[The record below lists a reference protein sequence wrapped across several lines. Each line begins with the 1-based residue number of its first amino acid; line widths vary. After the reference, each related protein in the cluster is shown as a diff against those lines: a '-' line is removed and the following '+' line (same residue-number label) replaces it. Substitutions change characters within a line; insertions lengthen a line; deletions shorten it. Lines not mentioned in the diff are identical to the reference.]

1 MLGLGL
7 SITDRRPLGTE
18 PTINLSALTG
28 TFTLSEEAAA
38 GAVAGMISGKK
49 SGSTLSLVDNAGGRV
64 ALDGTTIKRG
74 ATALDYETATSH
86 SFTVR
91 ETLAGATNSPRDTVL
106 TLTVTDEVEAAPPI
120 PLTSYVPIGDSIWA
134 HEASPPNQWKLAN
147 PSINVNNRSKG
158 GEGIAYLDAE
168 RPAMLADDDVSH
180 HAAAMGANDLA
191 HMATATFLSG
201 VQSHFA
207 ACKSARPGMLC
218 CANSVLPAGE
228 TLPGYTGFNAK
239 ADTVNAAY
247 RAGVGDWLDV
257 YFPIAEHP
265 YFGPNADGVA
275 APDDPTKSNDRLHWN
290 GSGGQAYPI
299 MRQVHDAVMN
309 PIRDGATGTTPS
321 AFTFDNQTNVEP
333 SAVCTGI
340 IIVSGLGPGQKA
352 TVSKVGGSGTLRRG
366 RGSFGT
372 SDLEVMNG
380 DAVSVQLSASP
391 YLEGTVSQ
399 TISINGVTGTFSVTT
414 KAAGDPIDVE
424 AVNEI
429 HALDFTTP
437 DPHTFSAEFPA
448 GRPAM
453 FMWKNTTP
461 AGVTVNGNAMT
472 AVAVVGQ
479 FYILAAAKGVTL
491 PAGVYPVSVGGS
503 PYNHKTEF
511 ATGALL
517 NADDADFG
525 TVSKLADTYLTNDPH
540 SGDVAIALE
549 TGGMRLMFGRAQLG
563 IADLFDNELVVLL
576 SDPINGGAGY
586 FVAKS
591 YASNTPTVQQFG
603 FGYQMILAVGLNP

>member
-1 MLGLGL
+1 VLGLGL
-7 SITDRRPLGTE
+7 SFTDRRPLGTE

-28 TFTLSEEAAA
+28 TFTLSEDAAA

-106 TLTVTDEVEAAPPI
+106 TLTVTDEVEEEEEVAV
-120 PLTSYVPIGDSIWA
+120 PLSNPVTNGDSIWENA
-134 HEASPPNQWKLAN
+134 ASPPNQWSLAN
-147 PSINVNNRSKG
+147 SGYSLLNLSSGGKG
-158 GEGIAYLDAE
+158 LAYLTTKL
-168 RPAMLADDDVSH
+168 PDVIAHEPSH
-180 HAAAMGANDLA
+180 YGTEMGANDLA
-191 HMATATFLSG
+191 HMSDAEFISTL
-201 VQSHFA
+201 QSHYTDAKAGLPGLLCGA
-207 ACKSARPGMLC
+207 AC
-218 CANSVLPAGE
+218 VLPASG
-228 TLPGYTGFNAK
+228 TRLPTHTALNGRRAV
-239 ADTVNAAY
+239 VNAAY
-247 RAGVGDWLDV
+247 RAGVGDWLDFIIPV
-257 YFPIAEHP
+257 GDHP
-265 YFGPNADGVA
+265 YFDDEAADL
-275 APDDPTKSNDRLHWN
+275 PEKSNDGLHWT

-299 MRQVHDAVMN
+299 MLEVFAAVFD
-309 PIRDGATGTTPS
+309 PIRDERTGNTPY
-321 AFTFDNQTNVEP
+321 TFNFGTQTNVEP
-333 SAVCTGI
+333 SEVRDSTV
-340 IIVSGLGPGQKA
+340 IVSGLGLGQKA
-352 TVSKVGGSGTLRRG
+352 TVSKISGLGTFRRG
-366 RGSFGT
+366 HGAFGT
-372 SDLEVMNG
+372 SDFEVMNG
-380 DAVSVQLSASP
+380 DAVTARVPASP
-391 YLEGTVSQ
+391 YLEGTASQ
-399 TISINGVTGTFSVTT
+399 TISIGGVEATFTVTT
-414 KAAGDPIDVE
+414 KAAGDPIDVD
-424 AVNEI
+424 AINEI
-429 HALDFTTP
+429 HALDVTTP
-437 DPHTFSAEFPA
+437 DPHTFTAEFPA

-461 AGVTVNGNAMT
+461 TGVTVNGNTMT

-525 TVSKLADTYLTNDPH
+525 TVSKLADTYLTDSPH
-540 SGDVAIALE
+540 SGDATITLE

-563 IADLFDNELVVLL
+563 IADLFDNELVVSL

-591 YASNTPTVQQFG
+591 YASNAPTIQQSG